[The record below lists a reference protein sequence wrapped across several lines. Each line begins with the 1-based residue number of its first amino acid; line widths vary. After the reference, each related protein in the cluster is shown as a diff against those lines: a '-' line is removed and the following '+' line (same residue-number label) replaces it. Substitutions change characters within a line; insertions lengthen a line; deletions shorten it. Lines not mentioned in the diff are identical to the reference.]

1 MTRIQPFD
9 VETENKYLEQS
20 TRIIRG
26 WGPDGMTDDLL
37 ALPHLWTY

>member
-20 TRIIRG
+20 TGIIRG
-26 WGPDGMTDDLL
+26 WGPDRMTDDLL